1 MGTLQVS
8 GQNILSVTGSPATA
22 TLNENVR
29 VSVNASKG
37 VSATTVISGT
47 SHYDRIKITADYLT
61 LIDNNNFSIL
71 TPSVDVTAI
80 ITNSGANGLDTGS
93 VAASNWYYYWV
104 ISNGTTTAGL
114 WSLSNSSPTMPSGYT
129 YKKFIGAVYNQSS
142 GGSNNAH
149 LCEVHQKGGWIYTFY
164 GSSTLPPNRIFN
176 ASSMP
181 ANTQTEVNP
190 TTFIPPNVDYYQFR
204 FQGDQPSSHSVNIHF
219 NSGVF
224 TRQSGT
230 AAGLGIGSQQLYIY
244 TDSNGSTQTGG
255 NIILPMITPQT
266 FFANPIYTVGTVNL
280 YHVGYQYLGIV

>member
-93 VAASNWYYYWV
+93 VSASNWYYYWV

-142 GGSNNAH
+142 GGSGNAH
-149 LCEVHQKGGWIYTFY
+149 LCEVHQRGGWIYTFY

-181 ANTQTEVNP
+181 ANTQT
-190 TTFIPPNVDYYQFR
+190 
-204 FQGDQPSSHSVNIHF
+204 
-219 NSGVF
+219 
-224 TRQSGT
+224 
-230 AAGLGIGSQQLYIY
+230 
-244 TDSNGSTQTGG
+244 
-255 NIILPMITPQT
+255 
-266 FFANPIYTVGTVNL
+266 
-280 YHVGYQYLGIV
+280 